1 MTEAPKLSP
10 DMLRLVQSI
19 ADFEMCN
26 SALQFMSEWD
36 EDQTVTHKRR
46 KFRCFED
53 AAVMAYCRPFTKAN
67 GLQRMTFEAIS
78 LVTTEA
84 ERALHRKLLDRRDK
98 VIAHSDI
105 DRMRL
110 SLSTLSISPG
120 EFVFPHLA
128 WDDGLQLYDD
138 RTAISGLVRRLI
150 SACADLLFKHAQ
162 ELGAGKIRIDHL
174 FREGDDQLQI

>member
-1 MTEAPKLSP
+1 MTSAPKLSP

-19 ADFEMCN
+19 ADLEMCN

-36 EDQTVTHKRR
+36 EDQTVIHKRR

-53 AAVMAYCRPFTKAN
+53 AAVMAYCRPFSRAN

-78 LVTTEA
+78 LVPTEA
-84 ERALHRKLLDRRDK
+84 ELDLHKKLLERRDK
-98 VIAHSDI
+98 VIAHSDV

-110 SLSTLSISPG
+110 SLSTLSISVG
-120 EFVFPHLA
+120 EFVLPHLA

-138 RTAISGLVRRLI
+138 RTAVSGWVRRLI
-150 SACADLLFKHAQ
+150 SACANLLFENAQ

-174 FREGDDQLQI
+174 FREGDDQRQI